1 VGLQATHRYEGSYGE
16 KMGIL
21 RAIILTWIICIFIG
35 TGIASADI
43 LLYGTTSNG
52 DSGTSTLVLLNTDD
66 WENPDEIGPV
76 GYLVNGMAWDYRT
89 QSLYASTS
97 TNDSSFT
104 GLIVIDRATGAGT
117 AVGTSGWGQGAGFS
131 VSNITIDSDGNMVGW
146 ADNAGDPNQLVA
158 IDKETG
164 EITQFIDT
172 TVEAVDFGLS
182 YAKHDLL
189 YLVNNGDSGDLYVF
203 VDEDQD
209 FTEGPSVGHEARQG
223 DFHPTT
229 NLYYGIDH
237 TGTDTRSLVTI
248 YVAGDDDDNFQDSV
262 ETVDQLHTL
271 AFAVTRSGSS
281 GDGDSGFCFIRTI
294 THTD

>member
-1 VGLQATHRYEGSYGE
+1 
-16 KMGIL
+16 MGIL
-21 RAIILTWIICIFIG
+21 RAIKLTWIICIFIG
-35 TGIASADI
+35 TGFITEIASAGV

-76 GYLVNGMAWDYRT
+76 GYLVNGMAWDYQT

-97 TNDSSFT
+97 TNDPAFT
-104 GLIVIDRATGAGT
+104 GLIVIDRATGVGT
-117 AVGTSGWGQGAGFS
+117 AVSTSDWGQGAGFS

-146 ADNAGDPNQLVA
+146 ADNTNQLVA

-172 TVEAVDFGLS
+172 SVSAAEFGLS
-182 YAKHDLL
+182 YAKYNLL

-209 FTEGPSVGHEARQG
+209 FTDGPSVGYEGRQG

-248 YVAGDDDDNFQDSV
+248 YVAGDEDNFQETF

-281 GDGDSGFCFIRTI
+281 GNGDSGICFIRSI
-294 THTD
+294 TNTD